1 MAASLGPS
9 DAVSANL
16 SAFPDLTFSEVEAYA
31 QKESG
36 CRHTIK
42 GYKFFAEPGYLHDV
56 KVSYEQGSANIT
68 AKCHRSMRKSELPHQ
83 LYVIVV
89 VDSKAIS
96 GKCSC
101 VAGLGGYCNHV
112 VGLLYYLAH
121 CKQLGFS
128 SLPDDLTCT
137 SMKERWS
144 IPRERKI
151 GNQEVQ
157 SVLVKKPRPG
167 ANYDRYIKNT
177 LYSPARQYRVLDES
191 HYNSVEPKP
200 LIATIAPRVNAPLQL
215 VSTKFGHAVK
225 GSVISYQQKLSEE
238 YLINNYSCTSFPEL
252 PLPSAEMRFEND
264 VSMCLQQDKLTSLG
278 VLSLSR
284 QTAIEVEEKTRA
296 QSQSGLWT
304 MLRNKRITASKFG
317 QVAKRKSNFDNLVR
331 QINPSR
337 HVVTAPMRRGL
348 DLEPQAAFI
357 YASKA
362 KQNQVNLFPSG
373 LVINP
378 KCPWLGCTPDRKV
391 FDLGVEEQG
400 LSPFGLLEIKV
411 VKEGATDFENV
422 AYLTK
427 DNDSNVLK
435 LKRNHDYHYQVQC
448 QLALTGLEWCDFFS
462 YINDTTFFCER
473 IMFDPIFFQTAK
485 DRVDY
490 FFFTYFL

>member
-1 MAASLGPS
+1 M
-9 DAVSANL
+9 
-16 SAFPDLTFSEVEAYA
+16 
-31 QKESG
+31 
-36 CRHTIK
+36 
-42 GYKFFAEPGYLHDV
+42 

-337 HVVTAPMRRGL
+337 HVVTAPMQRGL